1 MHLTPKSSTHQ
12 RKRIVVI
19 GGGGASGLAALRIF
33 LGHPKLQGPHAT
45 WEIHAYEA
53 RRDVGGIWLPEAPG
67 ESKEYEGIILPP
79 TPLYDSLTTNLP
91 HPLMAYHD
99 FPFPPETPLFPRASV
114 VRKYL
119 EDYATYYN
127 LRRHI
132 SLNTGVESAWWDSG
146 TSEWVITLSPNTDT
160 ATPITRRYDAMIV
173 ASGHY
178 GLPYMPEIPGAEDWK
193 ASGRHI
199 IHSIWYREP
208 SIFKGRTLLVVGGGP
223 SGFDLVA
230 DSAAIARTVIHST
243 SNGVWGDNGN
253 IKRRSRLVELRPS
266 DGAAVY
272 GDGTTDTN
280 IDVVVLATGYS
291 LTFPFLRDLP
301 QDLAALSTPLP
312 GTLNCTG
319 FFLHP
324 LARHT
329 FPLRTYSPKKL
340 AFVGL
345 PVRLAPFPAADCQAL
360 AIASVFLDDD
370 SSTSLWDH
378 QREEA
383 LVSSRFAAMV
393 RYFGGDSELVARSWH
408 KVFHDDEDIG
418 DWDDY
423 RASLL
428 ELGPKQKQE
437 QWAVQKWEREIYNAK
452 SELRAEWVTLEREGV
467 AGNWLKGVGKLGPQE
482 WVSLMY
488 RVLEHARRRSAS
500 AQGDQGLPPSQD
512 CLV

>member
-1 MHLTPKSSTHQ
+1 MHPIPESSTFQ

-67 ESKEYEGIILPP
+67 ESKEYEGLIVPP

-99 FPFPPETPLFPRASV
+99 FPFPPETPLFPHASA

-119 EDYATYYN
+119 EDYATYYD
-127 LRRHI
+127 LREHI
-132 SLNTGVESAWWDSG
+132 SFNTRVESAWWDPG
-146 TSEWVITLSPNTDT
+146 TSEWAITLSPNTDT
-160 ATPITRRYDAMIV
+160 AMPATRRYNAMIV
-173 ASGHY
+173 ANGHH
-178 GLPYMPEIPGAEDWK
+178 GLPYVPAIIGVESWK
-193 ASGRHI
+193 ASGRPI

-223 SGFDLVA
+223 SGVDLVA
-230 DSAAIARTVIHST
+230 DSAVIAKTVIHST
-243 SNGVWGDNGN
+243 SNGVRGDNGS
-253 IKRRSRLVELRPS
+253 IKHRSRLVELRAS
-266 DGAAVY
+266 DGTAVY
-272 GDGTTDTN
+272 SDGTADN
-280 IDVVVLATGYS
+280 DIDIVILATGYT
-291 LTFPFLRDLP
+291 LIFPFLRDVP
-301 QDLAALSTPLP
+301 QDGSALNMPLP
-312 GTLNCTG
+312 GSLNCTG
-319 FFLHP
+319 FSLHP

-329 FPLRTYSPKKL
+329 FPLRTYLPNQL

-370 SSTSLWDH
+370 LSPSLWDH

-383 LVSSRFAAMV
+383 LVSSRFASMEQ
-393 RYFGGDSELVARSWH
+393 YFRGNFELIVRSWH
-408 KVFHDDEDIG
+408 KMFHDDKSIG

-428 ELGPKQKQE
+428 SLCPEQKQKE
-437 QWAVQKWEREIYNAK
+437 WAVQKWEREIYNAK
-452 SELRAEWVTLEREGV
+452 AELRAEWVTLECEGV
-467 AGNWLKGVGKLGPQE
+467 AGDWLKDVGRLGPHE

-488 RVLEHARRRSAS
+488 RVLEHARRRPTSAR
-500 AQGDQGLPPSQD
+500 GDQAFA
-512 CLV
+512 